1 MSNHL
6 QGTEAWFKE
15 REGKL
20 TASAFGQ
27 AAGLGPGSRQQ
38 LWRRLMKLEEFHGN
52 AATDWGTEHEPVAL
66 SAYQVATG
74 SLPDLVGFVPHPALD
89 WLGGSPDLLVGA
101 EGMGE
106 IKCPV
111 SQALYP
117 SIPPYYLA
125 QVQGLLEV
133 TDRKWCDFICW
144 TPDAMSITRVWRS
157 PAYWDWLHLRLA
169 EFWTFVQAQIE
180 PPRAS
185 RPKPPDLDTAF
196 IGHTQIINFSTTERT
211 EP

>member
-1 MSNHL
+1 MANAL
-6 QGTEAWFKE
+6 QGTEQWFKE

-38 LWRRLMKLEEFHGN
+38 LWRRLMKLEEFVGN
-52 AATDWGTEHEPVAL
+52 AATDWGTEHEPIAL
-66 SAYQVATG
+66 DAYQVATG
-74 SLPDLVGFVPHPALD
+74 SLADLVGFVPHPTMD
-89 WLGGSPDLLVGA
+89 WLGCSPDLLVGA
-101 EGMGE
+101 KGMGE

-117 SIPPYYLA
+117 EIPPYYMA
-125 QVQGLLEV
+125 QVQGQLEV
-133 TDRKWCDFICW
+133 TDREWCDFIVW
-144 TPDAMSITRVWRS
+144 TPDAMSITRVHRC
-157 PAYWDWLHLRLA
+157 PTYWSWLHLRLA

-180 PPRAS
+180 PPRAK
-185 RPKPPDLDTAF
+185 RPEPLSIPDFVEAT
-196 IGHTQIINFSTTERT
+196 HIINFSTTERK

>member
-38 LWRRLMKLEEFHGN
+38 LWRRLMRLEEFTGN
-52 AATDWGTEHEPVAL
+52 EATDWGTEHEPVAL
-66 SAYQVATG
+66 DAYQAATG
-74 SLPDLVGFVPHPALD
+74 ELADLAGFVPHPTLD
-89 WLGGSPDLLVGA
+89 WLGGSPDLLVRA

-106 IKCPV
+106 IKCPF
-111 SQALYP
+111 SKQLYP
-117 SIPPYYLA
+117 EIPPYYLA

-133 TDRKWCDFICW
+133 TGRAWCDFICW
-144 TPDAMSITRVWRS
+144 TPEAMSITRVWRS
-157 PAYWDWLHLRLA
+157 RTYWDWLHLRLA
-169 EFWTFVQAQIE
+169 EFWMFVQAQLE
-180 PPRAS
+180 PPRAK
-185 RPKPPDLDTAF
+185 RPTPFALDEPL
-196 IGHTQIINFSTTERT
+196 IGPTRIITF
-211 EP
+211 